1 MRLRRARGAAEDTPR
16 SRGAAGDGEARGVT
30 GRGARS
36 PEGDRGT
43 GLCPA
48 GRAWVGSS
56 RSRGKLNVRDGAVR
70 RAWGG
75 VHDCDRP
82 VGTPR
87 VMHGL
92 LLPISPTLFLVGSE
106 RMHRKLESTRRL
118 ESRMNAI

>member
-48 GRAWVGSS
+48 GRAWVGAS
-56 RSRGKLNVRDGAVR
+56 RSRGELNVRNGAVR

-75 VHDCDRP
+75 
-82 VGTPR
+82 GTR
-87 VMHGL
+87 L
-92 LLPISPTLFLVGSE
+92 RSPCGYPPCHAWAAAAHLAHPFSSRE
-106 RMHRKLESTRRL
+106 REDAQETGKYQTPGV
-118 ESRMNAI
+118 